1 VGDGGIRTFEGNY
14 KYYEWKKLEEK
25 SAESTKPKV
34 KKESKGKSDYKE
46 RKKIRNRLAWIE
58 KRFNSIENELESQ
71 RAITQNPANG
81 DKYEL
86 LQDAMN
92 VMNQL
97 ELEYLELMEEL
108 ERLSSGNR

>member
-1 VGDGGIRTFEGNY
+1 MCIRDR
-14 KYYEWKKLEEK
+14 KKQEEK
-25 SAESTKPKV
+25 SAESTKLTV
-34 KKESKGKSDYKE
+34 KKESKGKADYKE
-46 RKKIRNRLAWIE
+46 RKKVRNRLAWIE
-58 KRFNSIENELESQ
+58 KRFKSIENELESQ

-97 ELEYLELMEEL
+97 ELEYLELMEEQETLTL
-108 ERLSSGNR
+108 E

>member
-1 VGDGGIRTFEGNY
+1 
-14 KYYEWKKLEEK
+14 
-25 SAESTKPKV
+25 
-34 KKESKGKSDYKE
+34 
-46 RKKIRNRLAWIE
+46 IRNRLAWIE

-97 ELEYLELMEEL
+97 ELEYLELMEEQ